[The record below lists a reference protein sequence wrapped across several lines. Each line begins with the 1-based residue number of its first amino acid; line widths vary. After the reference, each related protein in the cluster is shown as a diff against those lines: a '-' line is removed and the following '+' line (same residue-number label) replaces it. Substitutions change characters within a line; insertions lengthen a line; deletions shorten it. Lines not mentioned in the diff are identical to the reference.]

1 MTSKRIG
8 RLLRP
13 YLEKARD
20 SALLAI
26 EVYNKP
32 AIKFRSSGYIA
43 LMVIAWTALLH
54 AVFIRQGVKPYYKN
68 AKGKFQELD
77 GDFRHWELAKCVEE
91 YWKAE
96 PNHPVRSNVEF
107 FIPLRNKIEHR
118 HLPELDTAIFGEC
131 QALLLNF
138 DDLLGEHFGAA
149 QQLRESLS
157 FSLQLFPSGDSFA
170 QAVKAN
176 KKLSDVKKFIDGY
189 RAMIST
195 QVIGSSQFA
204 FKAFLIQVTNHQSG
218 DALPIQFFH
227 RDKLT
232 DAQKQEFDKFAVMV
246 KTKEGSVVNGGL
258 LKPSVVV
265 TLVQAGLGNP
275 KVTRPTGETNKF
287 NVTTHSLFWKRYKV
301 RPVSGA
307 KKPAETV
314 KEYCVYD
321 EPHKDYLYTGAWV
334 KFLIEKMKID
344 GEYEGLFHPQITT
357 GSTTK

>member
-1 MTSKRIG
+1 MTTKRIG
-8 RLLRP
+8 RSLRP

-20 SALLAI
+20 SALLGI

-54 AVFIRQGVKPYYKN
+54 AVFIRQGIKPYYKN
-68 AKGKFQELD
+68 AKGKFQEVD

-91 YWKAE
+91 YWKGA
-96 PNHPVRSNVEF
+96 PNNPVRSNVEF

-118 HLPELDTAIFGEC
+118 HLPELDPAIFGEC

-157 FSLQLFPSGDSFA
+157 FSLQLFPSGESFA

-176 KKLSDVKKFIDGY
+176 KKLSEVKKFIDGY

-195 QVIGSSQFA
+195 QVMGSSQFA
-204 FKAFLIQVTNHQSG
+204 FKAFLIQVTNHQSI
-218 DALPIQFFH
+218 DALPIQFVN

-232 DAQKQEFDKFAVMV
+232 DAQRQEFDKFAVMI

-265 TLVQAGLGNP
+265 SLVQFGLGDP
-275 KVTRPTGETNKF
+275 KINRQSGETNKF
-287 NVTTHSLFWKRYKV
+287 NARTHTLFWKRYKV
-301 RPVSGA
+301 RPASGA

-334 KFLIEKMKID
+334 KFLIEKMKVD
-344 GEYEGLFHPQITT
+344 GEYERLFVVPITT
-357 GSTTK
+357 QPMAK